1 MPLLSPEVYVP
12 TNMVSVSLV
21 ASFIDL
27 TSLRDWQLVARMPIV
42 QILTISFTI
51 VCLLN
56 VSTILQKYNNLLIFV
71 F

>member
-27 TSLRDWQLVARMPIV
+27 ASLRDWQLVARMPIV